1 MVTNTVV
8 DMEVEKV
15 ADELDNYPRT
25 DYGIIK
31 VSTNKNQQYPTWHG
45 GNAWW
50 SYKQTK
56 NISPENG
63 KSKSEEI
70 KILFF
75 EEKLYLRELDKTS
88 DNELLTP
95 AL

>member
-45 GNAWW
+45 ANAGEAI
-50 SYKQTK
+50 
-56 NISPENG
+56 N
-63 KSKSEEI
+63 
-70 KILFF
+70 
-75 EEKLYLRELDKTS
+75 KLRTFHQKMAKA
-88 DNELLTP
+88 NP
-95 AL
+95 RK